1 VRLALSQ
8 MNATVGD
15 IPGNAGRIRVG
26 LRAAAD
32 AGAELVL
39 FPELALTGYPPED
52 LLLKEHFLADAAA
65 ALGELASETHGLV
78 AVVGFPERAEDV
90 YNAAAVLA
98 DGAVHAIYRKV
109 YLPNYGVF
117 DEQRYFQAGAAGAVI
132 DIGSASSSHRPGTGK
147 AERLGLTVCED
158 IWEPGPPASEE
169 ALAGAT
175 LILNISAS
183 PYHAGKGS
191 ERERMF
197 AQRARDN
204 IACVA
209 FCGLV
214 GGQDE
219 LVFDGHS
226 CVLDHTG
233 ATIARAAQ
241 FREELLVCD
250 VDLEAAAAAR
260 LRDPS
265 QRPAARHSERR
276 AQVLPALRK
285 ARVADRGSQE
295 GRWASEAR
303 TQGAWR
309 AGRSGDAS
317 AASVSRLR
325 HASFAR
331 LSGPP
336 GPLTEPLAPVE
347 AEVYAALT
355 LGLRDY
361 VFKNGFQQVVLGL
374 SGGIDSALVA
384 CLAADALGP
393 ARVNVAIMPSP
404 YSSSATQD
412 DARALAA
419 ALGVH
424 THELAIEPVMGAY
437 ADALRA
443 DFAGREPDITE
454 ENLQARIRGNLLM
467 ALSNKFGW
475 LVLATGNKSEMS
487 VGYTTL
493 YGDLAGG
500 FAVIKDVPKTLVY
513 RLCTWRNSD
522 DGAGAPDAIAPQAGV
537 FDDDVRDAATAAAHR
552 PIPLSIIERAPSA
565 ELRADQ
571 RDEDSLPPYPVLDRI
586 LEGYVELDRSR
597 EQLIA
602 QGLPEADVERT
613 IRLVDLAEYK
623 RRQAPPGIKITP
635 RAFGRDRRMPIT
647 NRYRG

>member
-1 VRLALSQ
+1 MRLALCQ

-15 IPGNAGRIRVG
+15 IVGNAERIRTG
-26 LRAAAD
+26 LRSAREAQAD
-32 AGAELVL
+32 LVL

-52 LLLKEHFLADAAA
+52 LLLREHFLTETGA
-65 ALGELASETHGLV
+65 ALGELAAETHGVV

-98 DGAVHAIYRKV
+98 EGAVHAIYRKV
-109 YLPNYGVF
+109 HLPNYGVF
-117 DEQRYFQAGAAGAVI
+117 DEHRYFRAGPAGAVI
-132 DIGSASSSHRPGTGK
+132 PLGEYRV
-147 AERLGLTVCED
+147 GLTVCED
-158 IWEPGPPASEE
+158 IWEPGPPATDE

-175 LILNISAS
+175 LIVNISAS

-204 IACVA
+204 LACIA

-226 CVLDHTG
+226 CVIDHTG
-233 ATIARAAQ
+233 QTIARAAQ

-260 LRDPS
+260 LRVAGH
-265 QRPAARHSERR
+265 RPAARPSSPRVELLPP
-276 AQVLPALRK
+276 LPAS
-285 ARVADRGSQE
+285 APRG
-295 GRWASEAR
+295 GPDHTGVR
-303 TQGAWR
+303 
-309 AGRSGDAS
+309 
-317 AASVSRLR
+317 SVSV
-325 HASFAR
+325 
-331 LSGPP
+331 PI
-336 GPLTEPLAPVE
+336 APVE

-355 LGLRDY
+355 LGLSDY
-361 VFKNGFQQVVLGL
+361 VNKNGFERVVLGL

-384 CLAADALGP
+384 CLAVDALG
-393 ARVNVAIMPSP
+393 ADRVSVAIMPSP
-404 YSSSATQD
+404 YSSSSTQH
-412 DARALAA
+412 DARALAST
-419 ALGVH
+419 LGVR
-424 THELAIEPVMGAY
+424 THELPIEPVMESYVGALE
-437 ADALRA
+437 AE
-443 DFAGREPDITE
+443 FAGREVDLTE

-475 LVLATGNKSEMS
+475 LVLTTGNKSEMS

-513 RLCTWRNSD
+513 RLCEWRNSP
-522 DGAGAPDAIAPQAGV
+522 AGAMRVPAVSGGPAGAEG
-537 FDDDVRDAATAAAHR
+537 AASAGELARTES
-552 PIPLSIIERAPSA
+552 PIPSSILERAPSA
-565 ELRADQ
+565 ELRPGQ
-571 RDEDSLPPYPVLDRI
+571 RDEDSLPTYELLDRI
-586 LEGYVELDRSR
+586 LQGYIELDRGR

-602 QGLPEADVERT
+602 QGLPAAEVDRT

-623 RRQAPPGIKITP
+623 RRQTPPGIKVTS